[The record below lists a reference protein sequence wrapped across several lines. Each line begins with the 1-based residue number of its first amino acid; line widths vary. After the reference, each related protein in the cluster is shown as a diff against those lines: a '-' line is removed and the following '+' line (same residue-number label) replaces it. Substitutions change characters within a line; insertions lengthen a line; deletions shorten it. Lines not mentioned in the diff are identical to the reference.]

1 MHYQKVIVALAETA
15 RLMAEIDKAIPV
27 WPIE

>member
-1 MHYQKVIVALAETA
+1 MHYQKVIVALAKTA
-15 RLMAEIDKAIPV
+15 RLMGEIDKAIPV